1 MMRLVTG
8 NSRFLFLTCCFAV
21 ALSLGGCFAGNL
33 VGGDLPAVA
42 YVVSDDDGA
51 QAWVKQPGEDEAS
64 RISSLSAD
72 AKTPRWSPDRS
83 RIAWISV
90 GNRTELMLY
99 DVDSEGVTKLVSNVD
114 ADQPPIW
121 APESDRIA
129 YVSDEDGDPDIY
141 MVSLDG
147 GQKTRLT
154 FSAERELVGDWSPD
168 GEWLVFTEYGK
179 DGLFLRNPNG
189 VNRIELTAG
198 PDSDPVWSPKGDRI
212 AFLRSEDGAR
222 DIYVLRPTKSDNWA
236 DDTDE
241 VAVSDEEHDEFS
253 AAWSSDGRRL
263 AFVVQFDDQ
272 SEIFSVLVDGSE
284 RRQLTQNAENDLA
297 PVWAAGEDRIA
308 FVSYAYGNAEILHMN
323 ADGTGQMRLTVNDAA
338 DTHPD
343 W

>member
-1 MMRLVTG
+1 MRLVTG
-8 NSRFLFLTCCFAV
+8 NSRFLFLTLFFAV

-33 VGGDLPAVA
+33 VGGDLPAIA
-42 YVVSDDDGA
+42 YVVSDGKGS
-51 QAWVKQPGEDEAS
+51 QAWLQQPGQDEAS

-72 AKTPRWSPDRS
+72 ARTPRWSPDRTKV
-83 RIAWISV
+83 AWISV
-90 GNRTELMLY
+90 GNKTELMVY
-99 DVDSEGVTKLVSNVD
+99 DVDTERDTKLVSNVD
-114 ADQPPIW
+114 SDQPPIW

-129 YVSDEDGDPDIY
+129 YVSDEDGEPDIY
-141 MVSLDG
+141 MVTLEG

-154 FSAERELVGDWSPD
+154 FSSERELVGDWSPD
-168 GEWLVFTEYGK
+168 GEWLVFTERGK

-189 VNRIELTAG
+189 VNRIELTSG

-212 AFLRSEDGAR
+212 AFLRSDDGPR
-222 DIYVLRPTKSDNWA
+222 DVYVLRPTKSNNWT

-241 VAVSDEEHDEFS
+241 VAVSEEEHDEFS
-253 AAWSSDGRRL
+253 VAWSDDGRRL

-284 RRQLTQNAENDLA
+284 RRRLTQNAENDLA

-308 FVSYAYGNAEILHMN
+308 FVSYAYGNAEILYMN

-338 DTHPD
+338 DTDPD

>member
-1 MMRLVTG
+1 MRLVAG
-8 NSRFLFLTCCFAV
+8 NPRFLYLTLCLAV

-33 VGGDLPAVA
+33 VGGDLPAIT
-42 YVVSDDDGA
+42 YVVSDGDGA
-51 QAWVKQPGEDEAS
+51 QAWVHQPGEDEAS

-72 AKTPRWSPDRS
+72 AMAPRWSPDQT

-90 GNRTELMLY
+90 GNKTELMLY
-99 DVDSEGVTKLVSNVD
+99 DVASEGVSSLASDVD

-141 MVSLDG
+141 MVALEG
-147 GQKTRLT
+147 EQITRLT
-154 FSAERELVGDWSPD
+154 FSPERELVGDWSPD
-168 GEWLVFTEYGK
+168 GEWLVFTEQGNN
-179 DGLFLRNPNG
+179 GLFLRNPNG
-189 VNRIELTAG
+189 VNRIELTSG

-212 AFLRSEDGAR
+212 AFLRSEDGNR
-222 DIYVLRPTKSDNWA
+222 DVYVLRPTDSDNWA

-241 VAVSDEEHDEFS
+241 VAVSEDENDEFS
-253 AAWSSDGRRL
+253 VSWSADGRRL
-263 AFVVQFDDQ
+263 AFVVRFEDQ

-284 RRQLTQNAENDLA
+284 RRQLTQNMEDDLM
-297 PVWAAGEDRIA
+297 PVWSASEDRIA
-308 FVSYAYGNAEILHMN
+308 FVSYAYGNAEILYMN
-323 ADGTGQMRLTVNDAA
+323 ADGTGQMRLTVNDAM